1 VCLERMTT
9 DTKRLAEGALEA
21 ALEGESLIQDLWMA
35 DRLQPSEYKRLI
47 RTVLELKWYATNA
60 VVGRKA

>member
-1 VCLERMTT
+1 MTT

-47 RTVLELKWYATNA
+47 RTVLELKWYATE
-60 VVGRKA
+60 VGRKA